1 MEGTDGNDGIEHE
14 GGARDEGLEQN
25 NEKHS
30 NEEYVWRP
38 TPVRELPRD
47 GCYLRDGLSVRWDPG
62 PSQGLY
68 PLG

>member
-30 NEEYVWRP
+30 NEEYVW
-38 TPVRELPRD
+38 
-47 GCYLRDGLSVRWDPG
+47 
-62 PSQGLY
+62 
-68 PLG
+68 